1 MTATE
6 VEESSTAHVDPDT
19 YKAVLSRHAAGVV
32 VVTARP
38 SGGPAGLTATSFTSV
53 SLRPPLVAFYVAHTS
68 TTWPGLR
75 TAPNF
80 AVNIL
85 TEEQSDLASRFAR
98 PADDRF
104 APPTRWHTGPY
115 GAPLLDDAAG
125 HLHCHWHTV
134 TPVGDHWLVVGHVT
148 DAEPGEPTAPLLYH
162 RGKFGAFSPID
173 R

>member
-1 MTATE
+1 MTATDLE
-6 VEESSTAHVDPDT
+6 ASITAHVDPET
-19 YKAVLSRHAAGVV
+19 YKAVLARHAAGVV
-32 VVTARP
+32 IVTAAP
-38 SGGPAGLTATSFTSV
+38 DGGPAGLTATSFTSV
-53 SLRPPLVAFYVAHTS
+53 SLRPPLVAFYVARTS

-75 TAPNF
+75 TAPGF

-85 TEEQSDLASRFAR
+85 NEEQSELAARFAR
-98 PADDRF
+98 ASRDRF

-134 TPVGDHWLVVGHVT
+134 TPVGDHWLVVGHVA
-148 DAEPGEPTAPLLYH
+148 DAEAGAPTAPLLYH
-162 RGKFGAFSPID
+162 RGKFGAFHPID